1 MSKLHNNQRPQIE
14 SNNPSTFQ
22 IYKCTINNLK
32 LSALSSRNH
41 TGTFDYPF
49 LSTQNL
55 CTHETSPYQS
65 MSYRSTCYQ
74 LTTPNINKVKLSQRT
89 FRKSK
94 MNQTEVKIKKH
105 NKIFNFL
112 TERERLNR
120 KKEKASLLIQN
131 FYEKSK
137 EKYIINKTQMQRN
150 IHNNIY
156 EMNKK
161 IQSVQT
167 MCDYIF
173 PYVRRA
179 KETKRLMIKKKEKD
193 YQLKKQNI
201 KRKINE
207 NFVMLTENN
216 NSNHF
221 SKKANSTVGF
231 KRINNKDYLQVNSLY
246 RYQIKK

>member
-1 MSKLHNNQRPQIE
+1 MSQLHINIQRPQIE
-14 SNNPSTFQ
+14 SNTPSTFQ
-22 IYKCTINNLK
+22 IYKYSINNLK
-32 LSALSSRNH
+32 LSSLSSRNR
-41 TGTFDYPF
+41 TGTLDYPF

-65 MSYRSTCYQ
+65 VSYRSTCYQ
-74 LTTPNINKVKLSQRT
+74 LTTPNINKVKFSKRT
-89 FRKSK
+89 FKKSK
-94 MNQTEVKIKKH
+94 MNRTEVKIKKH
-105 NKIFNFL
+105 NTIFNFL
-112 TERERLNR
+112 TERERQIE
-120 KKEKASLLIQN
+120 KKEKVHLPIQN

-150 IHNNIY
+150 IHNNMY

-161 IQSVQT
+161 IQSVQI

-193 YQLKKQNI
+193 NQLKKENN
-201 KRKINE
+201 KRKINQ
-207 NFVMLTENN
+207 NYVMLTE

-221 SKKANSTVGF
+221 SKKPNSTVGF
-231 KRINNKDYLQVNSLY
+231 KRINNKDYLQVNSLF

>member
-32 LSALSSRNH
+32 LSSLSSRNH

-112 TERERLNR
+112 TERERLNQ

-137 EKYIINKTQMQRN
+137 EKKMYNDILYIR
-150 IHNNIY
+150 
-156 EMNKK
+156 KK

-193 YQLKKQNI
+193 NQLKKQNI

-221 SKKANSTVGF
+221 SKKANSTEEF